1 MKKFL
6 FLFLAF
12 FFFFLVIFQTS
23 FLNHFSLWGVLPNFI
38 LIFLIL
44 LNFLENSRENSGLV
58 LAGFSGFLL
67 DFFSGLQ
74 FGVCFL
80 TFIFLALLIK
90 KFLKS
95 LGEENVV
102 YFALVLIVSLIFY
115 NLVSF
120 ALNSIFKLSFV
131 FYFNLSKFD
140 FFEIA
145 YNLAVGV
152 AIFGLI
158 SYVRKYF

>member
-6 FLFLAF
+6 FLFL
-12 FFFFLVIFQTS
+12 FFFFLVIFQAS
-23 FLNHFSLWGVLPNFI
+23 FFNHFSLWGVTPNFV
-38 LIFLIL
+38 LIFLVL
-44 LNFLENSRENSGLV
+44 FNFLENSRKNSGL
-58 LAGFSGFLL
+58 LFAGFSGILL

-74 FGVCFL
+74 FGVYFL

-95 LGEENVV
+95 LGEENIV
-102 YFALVLIVSLIFY
+102 YFALVLAVSFIFY

-120 ALNSIFKLSFV
+120 LLDAVFKLSFV
-131 FYFNLSKFD
+131 FYFNLSKLD

-145 YNLAVGV
+145 YNLIAGII
-152 AIFGLI
+152 IFALVD
-158 SYVRKYF
+158 YARKYF

>member
-6 FLFLAF
+6 FLIF
-12 FFFFLVIFQTS
+12 FFFFLVIFQAS
-23 FLNHFSLWGVLPNFI
+23 FLNHFNLWGITPNLI

-44 LNFLENSRENSGLV
+44 LNFLENSRKNSGLF

-74 FGVCFL
+74 IGVYFL

-102 YFALVLIVSLIFY
+102 YFALVFAISFVFY
-115 NLVSF
+115 NLISL
-120 ALNSIFKLSFV
+120 ALNSIFKFSFV
-131 FYFNLSKFD
+131 FYFNLSKLD

-145 YNLAVGV
+145 YNLTVGV
-152 AIFGLI
+152 ALFALI
-158 SYVRKYF
+158 DYVRKYF